1 MNGSNGIG
9 IQMNIGMV
17 KDASILVG
25 YLYRRLVKITK
36 FERIGNE
43 WGNKKTRSLEFQPTF
58 G

>member
-1 MNGSNGIG
+1 
-9 IQMNIGMV
+9 MNIGMV

-25 YLYRRLVKITK
+25 YLYGRLVKITK

-43 WGNKKTRSLEFQPTF
+43 WGNKKPRSLEFQPTF